1 MKQGRLTTWV
11 LNGFCWIIRKLLS
24 LRYRIEICGWENI
37 KNHSFKKP
45 GGILFLPNHPA
56 EIDPVIVESLLWPLF
71 RPRPLVVEHFYY
83 LKGFRWFMDLV
94 KAIPLPTMDALA
106 SKWRGKK
113 VDQCMQEII
122 KGLKE
127 KNHFMI
133 YPSGRLKISGFEII
147 GGASFVHRLLQ
158 LCPDLNIVLVRTT
171 GLWGSQFSRAITGIS
186 PNFGQILRRCAKLLC
201 KSGFFFMP
209 RRSVKVEFSL
219 PPLDFPWDTT
229 RVDFNKYLEEWY
241 NRYPEPG
248 AEPLTLISYS
258 HWKKKIPKITQQQAP
273 TELIANQIVTSDV
286 QKTIF
291 AHLSR
296 LSGRSE
302 EKITREMDLSRDLG
316 LDSLDI
322 AGLCV
327 FLEEQYAVIGVNPE
341 KLQVVEDLLQSAS
354 GSEKEKD
361 KSSILPPLPA
371 AWIEKKKRPSI
382 EIPKGETMGQ
392 VLLRSLD
399 RMSSSVA
406 CADHITGVFSY
417 SSLKRSAL
425 ALQSYFRSLP
435 GEYIGVLLP
444 SSVAAYLVVSAIWL
458 SNKVPVMLNWTMG
471 TRSLDHAVDLVKL
484 QFVVT
489 SHRFL
494 DRLNEVDFGKL
505 EENRMLFLEDIKQ
518 EIGIV
523 TKLKAAMGSMLSSE
537 FLIGYLGLGKIK
549 KDQIAVILFTSGTE
563 AFPKAVALSHENL
576 LTNQRDCMALNII
589 EFGSCLYAVLPPFHS
604 MGFSLTGMMPIL
616 AGVKTCYAPDPTDS
630 YGMAQDIA
638 YWKPTIFCCSPSF
651 IQGLFRVAKPKEL
664 DSLRFILSGAEKAPD
679 ELFTY
684 VKRFLPKAQL
694 VEGYGTTEC
703 SPLVTSNLP
712 SKGRNGVGFPLK
724 HTEICILDVKTK
736 EPKPLGQEGEIYI
749 SGLNVFKGYLDSDSN
764 PFIVFQEKKWYA
776 SGDLGYITPEGALI
790 LSGRLKRVIKIG
802 GEMIGLGGIEDKLIE
817 VAHHKQWLTGEKEGA
832 GLAISMREIEAEK
845 PQLVLF
851 TTFSVSKEE
860 VNTILKE
867 EGFGKIVK
875 VSEVRMISQIPLTG
889 TGKKNY
895 RLLDELSKTNN
906 DAFKDL

>member
-1 MKQGRLTTWV
+1 MKWGRPTTWL
-11 LNGFCWIIRKLLS
+11 LNGFCWVIRKLLS
-24 LRYRIEICGWENI
+24 LRYRIEVHGWETI
-37 KNHSFKKP
+37 KNHSLKKS
-45 GGILFLPNHPA
+45 GGVLFLPNHPA
-56 EIDPVIVESLLWPLF
+56 EIDPVIIESLLWSLF

-83 LKGFRWFMDLV
+83 LKGFRWFMNLV
-94 KAIPLPTMDALA
+94 KAIPLPTMDRLA

-113 VDQCMQEII
+113 VDQCMQEIV

-133 YPSGRLKISGFEII
+133 YPSGRLKISSFEII

-158 LCPDLNIVLVRTT
+158 LCPELNIVLVRTT

-186 PNFGQILRRCAKLLC
+186 PDFGQILRRCAKLLC

-209 RRSVKVEFSL
+209 KRNVKVEFSL
-219 PPLDFPWDTT
+219 PPLDFPWNTT
-229 RVDFNKYLEEWY
+229 RIDFNKYLEEWY

-248 AEPLTLISYS
+248 AEPLTLVSYS
-258 HWKKKIPKITQQQAP
+258 PWRKKIPKITQQQ
-273 TELIANQIVTSDV
+273 TSIQSIANQIVGSDV

-291 AHLSR
+291 AYLSK
-296 LSGRSE
+296 LSGRPE
-302 EKITREMDLSRDLG
+302 EKITREMNLSRDLG

-322 AGLCV
+322 TDLCA
-327 FLEEQYAVIGVNPE
+327 FLEEQYVVIGVNPE
-341 KLQVVEDLLQSAS
+341 KLQIVEDLLQIAS
-354 GSEKEKD
+354 SPKKEKNT
-361 KSSILPPLPA
+361 SSLLPPLPV
-371 AWIEKKKRPSI
+371 AWMKTQKRPSI
-382 EIPKGETMGQ
+382 GIPEGETMGQ

-406 CADHITGVFSY
+406 CADHIAGVFSY
-417 SSLKRSAL
+417 SSFKRSAL

-444 SSVAAYLVVSAIWL
+444 SSVAAALVISAIWL
-458 SNKVPVMLNWTMG
+458 SNKIPVMLNWTMG
-471 TRSLDHAVDLVKL
+471 TRTLDHAIDLVQL
-484 QFVVT
+484 PFVVT

-494 DRLNEVDFGKL
+494 DRLNEVDLGKL
-505 EENRMLFLEDIKQ
+505 EEGRMLFLEDIKQ
-518 EIGIV
+518 KIGIV
-523 TKLKAAMGSMLSSE
+523 TQLKAAISSVLSSE
-537 FLIGYLGLGKIK
+537 FLVSYLGLDKIK
-549 KDQIAVILFTSGTE
+549 KEQNAVILFTSGTE
-563 AFPKAVALSHENL
+563 SFPKAVGLSHENL
-576 LTNQRDCMALNII
+576 LTNQRDCIALNII

-616 AGVKTCYAPDPTDS
+616 AGIKTCYAPDPTDS

-664 DSLRFILSGAEKAPD
+664 DSLRLILSGAEKAHD

-684 VKRFLPKAQL
+684 VKKFLPKAQL
-694 VEGYGTTEC
+694 LEGYGTTEC
-703 SPLVTSNLP
+703 SPLVTSNLRGA
-712 SKGRNGVGFPLK
+712 GRKGVGFPLQ

-736 EPKPLGQEGEIYI
+736 QPKPFGQEGEIYI
-749 SGLNVFKGYLDSDSN
+749 SGLNVFKGYLDSSSN
-764 PFIVFQEKKWYA
+764 PFIVFQEKKWYS
-776 SGDLGYITPEGALI
+776 SGDLGYITSEGALV

-802 GEMIGLGGIEDKLIE
+802 GEMISLGGIEDKLME
-817 VAHHKQWLTGEKEGA
+817 VAHRKRWLTGEKEGA
-832 GLAISMREIEAEK
+832 GLAMSMRETEVEK
-845 PQLVLF
+845 PQLILF

-860 VNTILKE
+860 INTILKE

-875 VSEVRMISQIPLTG
+875 VSEVCMISQIPLTG

-895 RLLDELSKTNN
+895 CLLDELSKTNN
-906 DAFKDL
+906 DTFKDL

>member
-1 MKQGRLTTWV
+1 MKQDKPTTWV

-45 GGILFLPNHPA
+45 GGIVFLPNHPA

-83 LKGFRWFMDLV
+83 LKGFRWFMHLV

-113 VDQCMQEII
+113 VDQCMQEIV

-147 GGASFVHRLLQ
+147 GGASFVHRLLR
-158 LCPDLNIVLVRTT
+158 LYPDLNIVLVRTT

-209 RRSVKVEFSL
+209 RRNVRVEFSL

-258 HWKKKIPKITQQQAP
+258 HWKKKVPKITQQEASM
-273 TELIANQIVTSDV
+273 ELVSNQIVTSDV

-296 LSGRSE
+296 VSGHSE
-302 EKITREMDLSRDLG
+302 EKITREMHLSRDLG

-322 AGLCV
+322 ASLCV

-341 KLQVVEDLLQSAS
+341 KLQVVEDLLQIAS
-354 GSEKEKD
+354 GSKKEKNN
-361 KSSILPPLPA
+361 SILPPLPE
-371 AWIEKKKRPSI
+371 AWIEKKKRPII

-406 CADHITGVFSY
+406 CADHIAGVFSY
-417 SSLKRSAL
+417 SSFKRSTL

-444 SSVAAYLVVSAIWL
+444 SSVAAYLVISAIWL
-458 SNKVPVMLNWTMG
+458 SNKIPVMLNWTMG

-505 EENRMLFLEDIKQ
+505 EEDRMLFLEDIKQ
-518 EIGIV
+518 KIGVV
-523 TKLKAAMGSMLSSE
+523 TKLKVAVGSILSSE
-537 FLIGYLGLGKIK
+537 FLIGYLGLDKIK
-549 KDQIAVILFTSGTE
+549 KDQDAVILFTSGTE
-563 AFPKAVALSHENL
+563 SFPKAVGLSHENL

-604 MGFSLTGMMPIL
+604 MGFSLTGVMPLL

-638 YWKPTIFCCSPSF
+638 YWKPTVFCCSPSF

-664 DSLRFILSGAEKAPD
+664 DSLGLILSGAEKTPD
-679 ELFTY
+679 ELFNY

-694 VEGYGTTEC
+694 IEGYGATEC
-703 SPLVTSNLP
+703 SPLVTTNLR
-712 SKGRNGVGFPLK
+712 GVARNGVGFPLK

-736 EPKPLGQEGEIYI
+736 EPKSLGQEGEIYI
-749 SGLNVFKGYLDSDSN
+749 SGLNVFRGYLDSESN
-764 PFIVFQEKKWYA
+764 PFIVFRGKKWYA
-776 SGDLGYITPEGALI
+776 SGDLGRMTPEGALI
-790 LSGRLKRVIKIG
+790 LSGRLKRVVKIG
-802 GEMIGLGGIEDKLIE
+802 GEMIGLDGIEDKLIE
-817 VAHHKQWLTGEKEGA
+817 VAHYKQWLTDEKEGS
-832 GLAISMREIEAEK
+832 GLAISTREIEAEK
-845 PQLVLF
+845 PQLILF

-860 VNTILKE
+860 INDILKE

-875 VSEVRMISQIPLTG
+875 ISEVRMISQIPLTG

-895 RLLDELSKTNN
+895 LLLDELSRTNN

>member
-1 MKQGRLTTWV
+1 MEQSRLTTWV
-11 LNGFCWIIRKLLS
+11 LNGFCWMIRKLLS
-24 LRYRIEICGWENI
+24 LRYRIKICGWEHI
-37 KNHSFKKP
+37 KSHSFKKP

-71 RPRPLVVEHFYY
+71 RPRALVVEHFYY
-83 LKGFRWFMDLV
+83 LKGFLWLMKLV
-94 KAIPLPTMDALA
+94 KAIPLPSMDAMA

-113 VDQCMQEII
+113 VDQCMQEIV

-158 LCPDLNIVLVRTT
+158 FCPDLNIVLVRTT
-171 GLWGSQFSRAITGIS
+171 GLWGSQFSRAITGTS
-186 PNFGQILRRCAKLLC
+186 PNFGQVLRRCAKLLC

-209 RRSVKVEFSL
+209 KRNVKVEFSL
-219 PPLDFPWDTT
+219 PPLDFPWDST

-241 NRYPEPG
+241 NRYPEAG

-258 HWKKKIPKITQQQAP
+258 PWKKKIPKLAQQQTP
-273 TELIANQIVTSDV
+273 IELISNQIVTSGV
-286 QKTIF
+286 QKAIF
-291 AHLSR
+291 AHLHKIT
-296 LSGRSE
+296 GCPE
-302 EKITREMDLSRDLG
+302 EKITREMNLSRDLG

-354 GSEKEKD
+354 ASKKEKN
-361 KSSILPPLPA
+361 KSNILPPLPT
-371 AWIEKKKRPSI
+371 AWMEKKKRPRI
-382 EIPKGETMGQ
+382 EIPAGETMGQ

-399 RMSSSVA
+399 RMSSSIA
-406 CADHITGVFSY
+406 CADHIAGVISY
-417 SSLKRSAL
+417 SSFKCSTL
-425 ALQSYFRSLP
+425 ALSSYFRSLP

-444 SSVAAYLVVSAIWL
+444 SSVAAYLVISAIWL
-458 SNKVPVMLNWTMG
+458 SNKIPVMLNWTMG
-471 TRSLDHAVDLVKL
+471 TRSLDHAVDLIRL
-484 QFVVT
+484 PFVVT

-505 EENRMLFLEDIKQ
+505 EENSMLFLEDIKQ
-518 EIGIV
+518 EMGIV
-523 TKLKAAMGSMLSSE
+523 TKLKAALGCVLPSE
-537 FLIGYLGLGKIK
+537 FLIRYFGLDRIK
-549 KDQIAVILFTSGTE
+549 KDQNAVILFTSGTE
-563 AFPKAVALSHENL
+563 AFPKAVGLSHENL
-576 LTNQRDCMALNII
+576 LTNQRDCVALNII
-589 EFGSCLYAVLPPFHS
+589 EYGACLYAVLPPFHS

-616 AGVKTCYAPDPTDS
+616 AGVKTCYAPDPTDN

-638 YWKPTIFCCSPSF
+638 YWKPTLFCCSPSF

-664 DSLRFILSGAEKAPD
+664 GSLRLILSGAEKAPD
-679 ELFTY
+679 ELFIY
-684 VKRFLPKAQL
+684 VKRFLPEAQL
-694 VEGYGTTEC
+694 IEGYGTTEC
-703 SPLVTSNLP
+703 SPLVTTNLR
-712 SKGRNGVGFPLK
+712 GIARNGVGFPLK
-724 HTEICILDVKTK
+724 HTEICILDVITK
-736 EPKPLGQEGEIYI
+736 KPKPLGQEGEIYI
-749 SGLNVFKGYLDSDSN
+749 SGLNVFKGYLDSDSH

-790 LSGRLKRVIKIG
+790 LSGRLKRMIKIG

-817 VAHHKQWLTGEKEGA
+817 VARHKQWLTSEKEDV

-845 PQLVLF
+845 PQLILF

-860 VNTILKE
+860 INTVLKE

-895 RLLDELSKTNN
+895 RLLDELSKTDN